1 MPKKIGTWFVAL
13 FFLLAGLGAFDLAF
27 QFMNYIEGICGVLAA
42 IFVFLDK

>member
-13 FFLLAGLGAFDLAF
+13 FFLLAGLAAFGVAF
-27 QFMNYIEGICGVLAA
+27 PFMNYLEGIFGILAA